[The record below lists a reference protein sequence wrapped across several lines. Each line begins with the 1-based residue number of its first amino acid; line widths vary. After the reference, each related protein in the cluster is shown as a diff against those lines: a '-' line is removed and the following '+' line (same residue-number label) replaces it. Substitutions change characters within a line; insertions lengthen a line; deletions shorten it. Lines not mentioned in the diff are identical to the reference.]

1 MNATQASV
9 TVRRTW
15 RYVELQFSQ
24 DVTQTRML
32 RSFPY
37 WLHIDYTRTML
48 AGLWLH
54 PAPKRVGIIG
64 LGGGAQTKFCYRY
77 LPQARI
83 DVAESNPEVL
93 AQRAAFAIPDNDDRL
108 HVEYADGAQWL
119 RQRRAQ
125 QQGRSHL
132 NQELHFDLL
141 LLDAYDRNGIPAA
154 LSSQAFYDDCRAV
167 LSANGVLA
175 SNLYSTPV
183 HLHISRLARSFAGRV
198 LVLSEPQR
206 SNHVVIAW
214 NGCPQPGNVEQT
226 LRQLPWLARYQLR
239 TGFKRLAI
247 AWNER
252 KAVQQSKK
260 WPH

>member
-9 TVRRTW
+9 TVHRTW

-24 DVTQTRML
+24 DVIQTRML
-32 RSFPY
+32 RWFPY
-37 WLHIDYTRTML
+37 WLHVDYTRTML

-54 PAPKRVGIIG
+54 SSPKRIGIIG

-77 LPQARI
+77 LPQAHI
-83 DVAESNPEVL
+83 EVVENNPEVL
-93 AQRAAFAIPDNDDRL
+93 AQRSAFAIPEDDERL
-108 HVEYADGAQWL
+108 QVNYADGAQWL

-125 QQGRSHL
+125 QQLHSHL
-132 NQELHFDLL
+132 NQKHHFDLL
-141 LLDAYDRNGIPAA
+141 LLDAYDQNGIPSA
-154 LSSQAFYDDCRAV
+154 LSSQGFYNDCRAV

-183 HLHISRLARSFAGRV
+183 HLHISRLARSFAGQV

-214 NGCPQPGNVEQT
+214 NGCPQPDHIEQT
-226 LRQLPWLARYQLR
+226 LRQLPWLARCQLR
-239 TGFKRLAI
+239 SGFKRLAV
-247 AWNER
+247 AWDER
-252 KAVQQSKK
+252 KAVQRSKK
-260 WPH
+260 